1 MNEINISQD
10 LVDGSI
16 LLSAPSSRLE
26 LRRIGKAIFALCHS
40 KDQSIAF
47 AFLSSSLLHFLNN
60 SNSADILEV
69 SLSLS
74 KTLAGDPSG
83 RTLVLRL
90 KFSNGSIVTLNQTD
104 YLYIAEPYIACEN
117 SGSVYSPSRKWGL
130 TEPWFIKEM
139 LLTERMISCLEDLGQ
154 EHLSHL
160 LFTLWKDFELH
171 VKCSK
176 PCRTRITIAGEF
188 MAFSVTPFAHG
199 LFVFDYV

>member
-10 LVDGSI
+10 LVDGST
-16 LLSAPSSRLE
+16 LLSAPGASLE
-26 LRRIGKAIFALCHS
+26 LRKIGKAIFALCHP
-40 KDQSIAF
+40 KGQSIAL
-47 AFLSSSLLHFLNN
+47 AFLSSSLIHFLEH
-60 SNSADILEV
+60 SNTAEMLDA

-74 KTLAGDPSG
+74 RTMAGFPAERS
-83 RTLVLRL
+83 LILRL
-90 KFSNGSIVTLNQTD
+90 KLSNGNLIILNNAD
-104 YLYIAEPYIACEN
+104 ELYVAEPYIGCDV
-117 SGSVYSPSRKWGL
+117 SGSLYSPSRKWGL

-139 LLTERMISCLEDLGQ
+139 LLTERMISCLEDMGQ
-154 EHLSHL
+154 EHLPHL

-188 MAFSVTPFAHG
+188 MAYSVTPFADG